1 MAEKLLLNVGA
12 LKGRGVGWSEMTAAM
27 SVRPYT
33 SNPNYRVVLTAF
45 DDTKLTSLKNKC

>member
-1 MAEKLLLNVGA
+1 
-12 LKGRGVGWSEMTAAM
+12 MTAAM

-45 DDTKLTSLKNKC
+45 DDGKLQPLRDKCWYQLN